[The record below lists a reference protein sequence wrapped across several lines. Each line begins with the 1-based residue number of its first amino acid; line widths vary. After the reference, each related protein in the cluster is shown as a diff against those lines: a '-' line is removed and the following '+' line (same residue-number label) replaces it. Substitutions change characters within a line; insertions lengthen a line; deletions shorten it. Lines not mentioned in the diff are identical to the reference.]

1 MSKRETSANTP
12 PPLAAPEPLLTV
24 DETAAILRLSTRQI
38 RRLIASGALTVVRI
52 GKSVRVRPED
62 LRRLLTSADS
72 K

>member
-1 MSKRETSANTP
+1 MSKREADAKAR

-38 RRLIASGALTVVRI
+38 RRLIASRALTVVRI

-62 LRRLLTSADS
+62 LRRLLTLADS